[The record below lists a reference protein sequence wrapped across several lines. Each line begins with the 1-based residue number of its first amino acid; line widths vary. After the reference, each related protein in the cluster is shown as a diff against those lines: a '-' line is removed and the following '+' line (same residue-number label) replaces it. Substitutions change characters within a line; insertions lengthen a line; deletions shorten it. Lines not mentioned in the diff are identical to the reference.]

1 MKIQETYQMLQSLR
15 KNMSGK
21 SNIPGTFSVIFT
33 PDIDFTD
40 EAVAQC
46 VVPFVK
52 STFADDWKYVIQM
65 IDNR

>member
-52 STFADDWKYVIQM
+52 STFADD
-65 IDNR
+65 